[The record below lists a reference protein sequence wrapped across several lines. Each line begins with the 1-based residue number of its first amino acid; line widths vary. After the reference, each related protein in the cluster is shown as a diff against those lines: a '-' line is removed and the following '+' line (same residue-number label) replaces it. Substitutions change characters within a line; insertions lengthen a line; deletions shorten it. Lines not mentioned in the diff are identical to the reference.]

1 MGLFSRAPKINT
13 DETEVAAVLT
23 RGVSE
28 VIVKEDLRKKML
40 SGRQLRIKLGIDPT
54 SPDLHIGR
62 AVPLLKLRD
71 FQELGH
77 QIVFIVGDFTA
88 VIGDTS
94 DKDAE
99 RPMLADEVIEQN
111 KKSYFK
117 QAGKILDLSKVE
129 TRYNSEWLG
138 PPTTRLF

>member
-1 MGLFSRAPKINT
+1 MFGFGASTAKIST
-13 DETEVAAVLT
+13 DEGAIDALLT

-28 VIVKEDLRKKML
+28 VIVKEKLKEKLL
-40 SGRQLRIKLGIDPT
+40 SGKQLRIKLGIDPT

-77 QIVFIVGDFTA
+77 KIVCIVGDFTA

-94 DKDAE
+94 DKDSE
-99 RPMLADEVIEQN
+99 RPMLSREVIEKN
-111 KKSYFK
+111 KQTYF
-117 QAGKILDLSKVE
+117 
-129 TRYNSEWLG
+129 
-138 PPTTRLF
+138 